1 MDTALTKYSTLRI
14 AHIGRTEEGG
24 KTCGPGFFPSQV
36 LSREDKTLKDNTL
49 GRLFPLISQEA
60 LLSLFPPLILLLL
73 FTQIVLNVWD
83 SGNYTAGWDD
93 DEGGTAGWTELGPLL
108 DAHSWGGGCK
118 HSRPK
123 VRMPKNAS
131 DFFFFFSPRTHSA
144 PHHIDPSIP

>member
-1 MDTALTKYSTLRI
+1 MDRV
-14 AHIGRTEEGG
+14 
-24 KTCGPGFFPSQV
+24 FPSQV

-60 LLSLFPPLILLLL
+60 LLSLFFLLLL
-73 FTQIVLNVWD
+73 STQIVLNVWD

-93 DEGGTAGWTELGPLL
+93 DEGGTAGWTELSPLL

-123 VRMPKNAS
+123 VRMPKMHLI
-131 DFFFFFSPRTHSA
+131 FFLPRTHLA